1 MADYYIDSVNGDD
14 AAAGTSRETAWRTFN
29 NIPLTADSFVGGE
42 NVSLARGSHWIIDGS
57 TNLPLWIVGGSSG
70 SLTNHVRITP
80 YGTGAMPII
89 DGDDNPDIYLV
100 YCENVAFWCE
110 GIDIRNVTAVGVL
123 APGILFAAT
132 GANVGKEY
140 SYIIRNVDVHDITGD
155 GIKVGVDCTA
165 TTNGNRREVAW
176 NNVYNIRN
184 DGVALYGN
192 LSGVQAHHNVV
203 HDIGTGDVTPIDTFL
218 WTSGDGITA
227 HAGADGLHIYANRIY
242 RCVDGINL
250 VNNGSARRNIIERNW
265 VYECDEHCV
274 WLTTTTSTVDKWDV
288 WNNVFGMKSGMN
300 ATGGATKAT
309 GAGITVGWVPGDFDT
324 EFGVDNPATVGIDES
339 LFQAVHDVRI
349 WHNTFY
355 NATSNIP
362 CIILHAYGA
371 SAGNAVWSVLGNVM
385 DTTSTGR
392 YHNWIRSG
400 TTPTITCDRNVY
412 DTERANGWI
421 YDGSASA
428 TLAAWQ
434 AATGKDAN
442 AVVGNPALVGN
453 PTTAVDNARLQ
464 AGSNALDLASNNAA
478 TMPTDFTGRLRP
490 ASGSWDAGA
499 FEKFTTAVACV
510 GGGSS
515 AILDGIE
522 L

>member
-14 AAAGTSRETAWRTFN
+14 AAAGTSRSAAWRTFN
-29 NIPLTADSFVGGE
+29 NIPLAADTFVGGE

-57 TNLPLWIVGGSSG
+57 TTLPLWIVGGNSG
-70 SLTNHVRITP
+70 SLTNHVRITTH
-80 YGTGAMPII
+80 GTGAPPII
-89 DGDDNPDIYLV
+89 DGNNNADLYLV

-140 SYIIRNVDVHDITGD
+140 SYVIRNNDVHDITGD
-155 GIKVGVDCTA
+155 AIKVGVDCTA
-165 TTNGNRREVAW
+165 TTNGNRREIAW

-192 LSGVQAHHNVV
+192 LSGVEVHHNVI
-203 HDIGTGDVTPIDTFL
+203 HDIGTGDVTPIDTVS

-227 HAGADGLHIYANRIY
+227 HEGADGLHVYANRVY

-250 VNNGSARRNIIERNW
+250 VNNGSARRNVIEGNW

-274 WLTTTTSTVDKWDV
+274 WITTDTTTVDKWDV
-288 WNNVFGMKSGMN
+288 WNNDLCLKSGMN
-300 ATGGATKAT
+300 ATGSASTAT
-309 GAGITVGWVPGDFDT
+309 GAGITVGWVDSDFSVSIT
-324 EFGVDNPATVGIDES
+324 N
-339 LFQAVHDVRI
+339 QVHDVRI

-362 CIILHAYGA
+362 CIILRAKG
-371 SAGNAVWSVLGNVM
+371 SSGGNSVWSVLGNVM

-392 YHNWIRSG
+392 YQNWHRNS

-421 YDGSASA
+421 YDGSASSSLTAWRTA
-428 TLAAWQ
+428 TS
-434 AATGKDAN
+434 KDAN
-442 AVVGNPALVGN
+442 SVVGDPALVGN
-453 PTTAVDNARLQ
+453 PTTAIDNARLQ

-478 TMPTDFTGRLRP
+478 TMPADFTGRLRP

-499 FEKFTTAVACV
+499 FERFTTPIVAV
-510 GGGSS
+510 GGSS
-515 AILDGIE
+515 AMNE
-522 L
+522 VFF